1 MLQQFIKRPR
11 FAIVIALVT
20 ALIGAVALKVI
31 PVEQYPDIT
40 PPVVSVSAIYPGASA
55 RDVAESV
62 AAPIEAQVNGVSN
75 MLYMSSNS
83 GNNGSYSLNI
93 TFASGTDPDTA
104 AVEVQN
110 RISQVSAKLPAEV
123 LNTGVSVRKQAS
135 NILMGISMLSPKNT
149 HDMLFISN
157 FASIQLRDALARI
170 DGVGDVQVFGSR
182 DYSMRIWLDP
192 RKMEALN
199 VSSTEISAAI
209 QSQNV
214 QAAAG
219 QIGASPSPSMQQQ
232 TLTISGAGRLSSP
245 EEFSNIIVRKNEHG
259 GTVRLRDVARIELGA
274 QDYQVN
280 ATLNQTPSAFLS
292 VYPAPGANALNV
304 ANAVREEMTR
314 QARYFPDDLNY
325 EIKFDSTQFVS
336 ATLDEIVVSLAL
348 TFLVVLTIVF
358 LFLQSARATFIV
370 ALTIPVSLLGTFAVL
385 YAFGY
390 SANTLSLFAIILAL
404 TVVVDDAIVVVENV
418 ERLMTEDPSLGR
430 VAATRKA
437 LKQIAGPVIATTVV
451 LMAVFVPIAVLPG
464 ITGALYRQFAV
475 TLSAAVI
482 LSSINALTLT
492 PALCATL
499 LKPRPEKPAR
509 VFSAFNRGL
518 DTVRDLYVTATRGL
532 GKHALTSVITV
543 IALVGACVWGY
554 SSLPKSF
561 LPDEDQGYFFVNVQL
576 PDGAS
581 LGRTDAVLGQMQTL
595 LENDPAVDDVIAI
608 SGFSLL
614 SGGSSPNSAFG
625 IVLLKPWG
633 ERSSV
638 DQVIG
643 RLQPAMAGIP
653 SAMIMAIN
661 PPAISGLGT
670 ASGLD
675 LRLQALQGQ
684 SPQELAATGQALI
697 MAANQDPQ
705 LSRVFT
711 TFSAS
716 VPEIALSVDRDRA
729 AQLQVPVS
737 RIFGT
742 LQTSLGGVN
751 VSDFIIN
758 NRLFN
763 VQMQN
768 EMEDRQRA
776 DQISTLSVRSDN
788 GSLVSMGKL
797 VDLTPSLGAPFITQY
812 SQFPSLAISGSA
824 APGVSSGE
832 AMAQMEHILSEKLPA
847 GYGYEWTGMS
857 LQEIQAGGQA
867 ILIYAA
873 ALLFA
878 YLFLVAQYESWSI
891 PMVVM
896 ISVIFAVFGAIG
908 GLHLAGLSNDVYA
921 QIGMV
926 LLIGLAAKN
935 AILIVEFSKARREE
949 GASVREAAADGA
961 KQRFRAVMMTAIS
974 FILGVL
980 PLVLASGAGAM
991 SRHIIGVTVF
1001 SGMLLSTTAGI
1012 LFIPALYV
1020 HIQRL
1025 REWVKSR

>member
-135 NILMGISMLSPKNT
+135 NILMGISLLSPKNT

-336 ATLDEIVVSLAL
+336 ATLDEIMVSLAL

-812 SQFPSLAISGSA
+812 NQFPSLAISGSA

-832 AMAQMEHILSEKLPA
+832 AMVQMEHILSEKLPA

>member
-1 MLQQFIKRPR
+1 MLEQFIKRPR
-11 FAIVIALVT
+11 FAVVIALVT

-83 GNNGSYSLNI
+83 GNNGSYSLTI

-110 RISQVSAKLPAEV
+110 RISQVSSQLPPEV

-135 NILMGISMLSPKNT
+135 NILLGISLLSPKHT

-170 DGVGDVQVFGSR
+170 DGVGDVRVFGSR

-192 RKMEALN
+192 RKMEALD
-199 VSSTEISAAI
+199 VSSMEISSAI

-219 QIGASPSPSMQQQ
+219 QIGASPSPSLQQQ
-232 TLTISGAGRLSSP
+232 TLTISGAGRLSTP
-245 EEFSNIIVRKNEHG
+245 EEFGNIIVRKNASG
-259 GTVRLRDVARIELGA
+259 GTVRLHDVARIELGA

-304 ANAVREEMTR
+304 ANAVRAEMER
-314 QARYFPDDLNY
+314 QAGYFPDDLTY
-325 EIKFDSTQFVS
+325 EIKFDSTRFVS
-336 ATLDEIVVSLAL
+336 ATLDEIVVSLVL
-348 TFLVVLTIVF
+348 TFIVVLTIVF
-358 LFLQSARATFIV
+358 LFLQSLRATFIV

-385 YAFGY
+385 YIFGY

-418 ERLMTEDPSLGR
+418 ERLMVEDPSLGR
-430 VAATRKA
+430 VAATRLA

-451 LMAVFVPIAVLPG
+451 LLAVFVPIAVLPG

-475 TLSAAVI
+475 TLSAAVV

-509 VFSAFNRGL
+509 FFQLFNNGL
-518 DTVRDLYVTATRGL
+518 DSVRDTYVKAARGISRNV
-532 GKHALTSVITV
+532 LTSIVSVIV
-543 IALVGACVWGY
+543 IAGLCAWGY

-581 LGRTDAVLGQMQTL
+581 LNRTDTVLGPMKAIL
-595 LENDPAVDDVIAI
+595 VKDDAVEDVIAI

-675 LRLQALQGQ
+675 LRLQALRGQ

-697 MAANQDPQ
+697 LAANQDPQ

-776 DQISTLSVRSDN
+776 DQISALTVRSDN
-788 GSLVSMGKL
+788 GSLVSLGKM
-797 VDLTPSLGAPFITQY
+797 VSLTPSLGAPFITQY
-812 SQFPSLAISGSA
+812 NQFPSLAISGSA

-832 AMAQMEHILSEKLPA
+832 AMTQMEHILSEKLPA
-847 GYGYEWTGMS
+847 GYGHQWTGMS

-867 ILIYAA
+867 IVIYAA

-891 PMVVM
+891 PLVVM
-896 ISVIFAVFGAIG
+896 ISVIFAVFGAVG

-949 GASVREAAADGA
+949 GATIREAAQDGA

-1001 SGMLLSTTAGI
+1001 SGMLLSTTVGI
-1012 LFIPALYV
+1012 LFIPSLYV
-1020 HIQRL
+1020 HVQRL
-1025 REWVKSR
+1025 RERVKSR

>member
-135 NILMGISMLSPKNT
+135 NILMGISLLSPKKT

-232 TLTISGAGRLSSP
+232 TLTISGAGRLTSP

-336 ATLDEIVVSLAL
+336 ATLDEIMVSLAL

-614 SGGSSPNSAFG
+614 SGGSAPNSAFG

-812 SQFPSLAISGSA
+812 NQFPSLAISGSA

-832 AMAQMEHILSEKLPA
+832 AMVQMEHILSEKLPA

-1012 LFIPALYV
+1012 LFIPALYM

>member
-1 MLQQFIKRPR
+1 MLEQFIKRPR
-11 FAIVIALVT
+11 FAVVIALVT

-40 PPVVSVSAIYPGASA
+40 PPVVSVSAVYPGASA

-83 GNNGSYSLNI
+83 GNNGSYSLTI

-110 RISQVSAKLPAEV
+110 RISQVSSQLPPEV

-135 NILMGISMLSPKNT
+135 NILLGISLLSPKHT

-170 DGVGDVQVFGSR
+170 DGVGDVRVFGSR

-192 RKMEALN
+192 RKMEGLD
-199 VSSTEISAAI
+199 VSSMEISSAI

-232 TLTISGAGRLSSP
+232 TLTISGAGRLSTP
-245 EEFSNIIVRKNEHG
+245 EEFGNIIVRKNANG
-259 GTVRLRDVARIELGA
+259 GTVRLHDVARIELGA

-304 ANAVREEMTR
+304 ANAVRAEMER
-314 QARYFPDDLNY
+314 QAGYFPDDLTY
-325 EIKFDSTQFVS
+325 EIKFDSTRFVS
-336 ATLDEIVVSLAL
+336 ATLDEIVVSLVL
-348 TFLVVLTIVF
+348 TFIVVLTIVF
-358 LFLQSARATFIV
+358 LFLQSLRATFIV

-385 YAFGY
+385 YIFGY

-418 ERLMTEDPSLGR
+418 ERLMVEDPSLGR
-430 VAATRKA
+430 VAATRLA

-451 LMAVFVPIAVLPG
+451 LLAVFVPIAVLPG

-475 TLSAAVI
+475 TLSAAVV

-509 VFSAFNRGL
+509 FFQLFNNGL
-518 DTVRDLYVTATRGL
+518 DSVRDTYVKAARGISRNV
-532 GKHALTSVITV
+532 LTSIVSVIV
-543 IALVGACVWGY
+543 IAGLCAWGY

-581 LGRTDAVLGQMQTL
+581 LNRTDTVLGQMKAIL
-595 LENDPAVDDVIAI
+595 GKDDAVEDVIAI

-675 LRLQALQGQ
+675 LRLQALRGQ

-697 MAANQDPQ
+697 QAANQDPH

-742 LQTSLGGVN
+742 LQTSLGGIN

-776 DQISTLSVRSDN
+776 DQISTLTVRSDN
-788 GSLVSMGKL
+788 GSLVSLGKM
-797 VDLTPSLGAPFITQY
+797 VSLTPSLGAPFITQY
-812 SQFPSLAISGSA
+812 NQFPSLAISGSA

-832 AMAQMEHILSEKLPA
+832 AMTQMEHILNEKLPA
-847 GYGYEWTGMS
+847 GYGYQWTGMS

-867 ILIYAA
+867 IVIYAA

-891 PMVVM
+891 PLVVM
-896 ISVIFAVFGAIG
+896 ISVIFAVFGAVG

-935 AILIVEFSKARREE
+935 AILIVEFSKARREG
-949 GASVREAAADGA
+949 GATIREAAQDGA

-1001 SGMLLSTTAGI
+1001 SGMLLSTTVGI
-1012 LFIPALYV
+1012 LFIPSLYV
-1020 HIQRL
+1020 HVQRL

>member
-20 ALIGAVALKVI
+20 ALIGAVALNVI

-135 NILMGISMLSPKNT
+135 NILMGISLLSPKNT

-430 VAATRKA
+430 MAATRKA

-561 LPDEDQGYFFVNVQL
+561 LPDEDQGYFFVSVQL

-614 SGGSSPNSAFG
+614 SGGSAPNSAFG

-812 SQFPSLAISGSA
+812 NQFPSLAISGSA

-832 AMAQMEHILSEKLPA
+832 AMVQMEHILSEKLPA

>member
-135 NILMGISMLSPKNT
+135 NILMGISLLSPKNT

-232 TLTISGAGRLSSP
+232 TLTISGAGRLTSP

-336 ATLDEIVVSLAL
+336 ATLDEIMVSLAL

-614 SGGSSPNSAFG
+614 SGGSAPNSAFG

-812 SQFPSLAISGSA
+812 NQFPSLAISGSA

-832 AMAQMEHILSEKLPA
+832 AMVQMEHILSEKLPA

>member
-135 NILMGISMLSPKNT
+135 NILMGISLLSPKKT

-232 TLTISGAGRLSSP
+232 TLTISGAGRLTSP

-614 SGGSSPNSAFG
+614 SGGSAPNSAFG

-812 SQFPSLAISGSA
+812 NQFPSLAISGSA

-832 AMAQMEHILSEKLPA
+832 AMVQMEHILSEKLPA

-949 GASVREAAADGA
+949 GASVREAAEDGA

>member
-135 NILMGISMLSPKNT
+135 NILMGISLLSPKNT

-232 TLTISGAGRLSSP
+232 TLTINGAGRLSSP

-336 ATLDEIVVSLAL
+336 ATLDEIMVSLAL

-614 SGGSSPNSAFG
+614 SGGSAPNSAFG

-812 SQFPSLAISGSA
+812 NQFPSLAISGSA

-832 AMAQMEHILSEKLPA
+832 AMVQMEHILSEKLPA

>member
-135 NILMGISMLSPKNT
+135 NILMGISLLSPNNT

-245 EEFSNIIVRKNEHG
+245 EEFSNIIVRKNENG

-437 LKQIAGPVIATTVV
+437 LKQIAGPIIATTVV

-509 VFSAFNRGL
+509 LFSAFNRGL
-518 DTVRDLYVTATRGL
+518 DTVRDRYVTATRGL
-532 GKHALTSVITV
+532 SKHALTSVLTV

-595 LENDPAVDDVIAI
+595 LESDPAVDDVIAI

-614 SGGSSPNSAFG
+614 SGGSAPNSAFG

-633 ERSSV
+633 ARSSV

-643 RLQPAMAGIP
+643 RLQPVMAGIP
-653 SAMIMAIN
+653 SAMMMAIN

-697 MAANQDPQ
+697 MAANQDPL

-788 GSLVSMGKL
+788 GSLISMGKL

-812 SQFPSLAISGSA
+812 NQFPSLAISGSA

-832 AMAQMEHILSEKLPA
+832 AMAQMENILSEKLPA

-949 GASVREAAADGA
+949 GASVREAAEDGA

-1012 LFIPALYV
+1012 LFIPALYM

>member
-135 NILMGISMLSPKNT
+135 NILMGISLLSPKNT

-336 ATLDEIVVSLAL
+336 ATLDEIMVSLAL

-561 LPDEDQGYFFVNVQL
+561 LPDEDQGYFFVSVQL

-614 SGGSSPNSAFG
+614 SGGSAPNSAFG

-812 SQFPSLAISGSA
+812 NQFPSLAISGSA

>member
-135 NILMGISMLSPKNT
+135 NILMGISLLSPKKT

-336 ATLDEIVVSLAL
+336 ATLDEIMVSLAL

-614 SGGSSPNSAFG
+614 SGGSAPNSAFG

-638 DQVIG
+638 AQVIG
-643 RLQPAMAGIP
+643 RLQPAMAGLP

-812 SQFPSLAISGSA
+812 NQFPSLAISGSA

-832 AMAQMEHILSEKLPA
+832 AMVQMEHILSEKLPA

>member
-83 GNNGSYSLNI
+83 GNNGRYSLNI

-135 NILMGISMLSPKNT
+135 NILMGISLLSPKNT

-232 TLTISGAGRLSSP
+232 TLTISGAGRLTSP

-292 VYPAPGANALNV
+292 VYPTPGANALNV

-812 SQFPSLAISGSA
+812 NQFPSLAISGSA

-832 AMAQMEHILSEKLPA
+832 AMVQMEHILSEKLPA

>member
-135 NILMGISMLSPKNT
+135 NILMGISLLSPKNT

-336 ATLDEIVVSLAL
+336 ATLDEIMVSLAL

-614 SGGSSPNSAFG
+614 SGGSAPNSAFG

-812 SQFPSLAISGSA
+812 NQFPSLAISGSA

-832 AMAQMEHILSEKLPA
+832 AMVQMEHILSEKLPA

-980 PLVLASGAGAM
+980 PLVLACGAGAM

>member
-1 MLQQFIKRPR
+1 MLQKFIKRPR
-11 FAIVIALVT
+11 FAVVIALVT

-83 GNNGSYSLNI
+83 GNNGSYTLTI

-110 RISQVSAKLPAEV
+110 RISQVSSRLPPEV

-135 NILMGISMLSPKNT
+135 NILMGISLLSPEKT

-157 FASIQLRDALARI
+157 FASIQLRDALARV
-170 DGVGDVQVFGSR
+170 DGVGDVRVFGSR

-192 RKMEALN
+192 RKMEALD
-199 VSSTEISAAI
+199 VSSMEISTAI
-209 QSQNV
+209 NNQNV

-232 TLTISGAGRLSSP
+232 TLTISGAGRLSSAQ
-245 EEFSNIIVRKNEHG
+245 EFGNIIVRKNAHG
-259 GTVRLRDVARIELGA
+259 GTVRLRDVASIELGA

-292 VYPAPGANALNV
+292 VYPAPGANALSV
-304 ANAVREEMTR
+304 ADAVREEMSR
-314 QARYFPDDLNY
+314 QVRNFPDDLTY
-325 EIKFDSTQFVS
+325 EIKFDSTRFVS
-336 ATLDEIVVSLAL
+336 ATLDEITVSLVL
-348 TFLVVLTIVF
+348 TFIVVLSVVY

-404 TVVVDDAIVVVENV
+404 TVVVDDAIVMVENV
-418 ERLMTEDPSLGR
+418 ERLMMEDPSLGR
-430 VAATRKA
+430 VAATREA
-437 LKQIAGPVIATTVV
+437 LKQIAGPIIATTVV
-451 LMAVFVPIAVLPG
+451 LLAVFVPVAVLPG

-475 TLSAAVI
+475 TLSAAVV

-492 PALCATL
+492 PALCASL
-499 LKPRPEKPAR
+499 LKPRPDKPAR
-509 VFSAFNRGL
+509 VFRGFNLGL
-518 DTVRDLYVTATRGL
+518 ERVRNVYVKATRGIS
-532 GKHALTSVITV
+532 KNVFTSIVTV
-543 IALVGACVWGY
+543 CLIGGASVWGY

-581 LGRTDAVLGQMQTL
+581 LNRTDVVLEQMQQIMQK
-595 LENDPAVDDVIAI
+595 DPAVEDVIAI

-614 SGGSSPNSAFG
+614 SGGSSPNAAFG
-625 IVLLKPWG
+625 IVLLKPWD
-633 ERSSV
+633 ERSRV

-653 SAMIMAIN
+653 SAIIMAIN

-697 MAANQDPQ
+697 QAANQDPS

-729 AQLQVPVS
+729 ALMQVPVS

-776 DQISTLSVRSDN
+776 DQISALTVRSDN
-788 GSLVSMGKL
+788 GSLVSLAKM
-797 VDLTPSLGAPFITQY
+797 VELTPSLGAPFITQY
-812 SQFPSLAISGSA
+812 NQFPSLAISGSA
-824 APGVSSGE
+824 APGISSGE
-832 AMAQMEHILSEKLPA
+832 AMAQMEHILNGTLPA
-847 GYGYEWTGMS
+847 GYAYEWTGMS

-891 PMVVM
+891 PLIVM
-896 ISVIFAVFGAIG
+896 ISVIFSVFGAIA
-908 GLHLAGLSNDVYA
+908 GLHVAGLSNDVYA

-935 AILIVEFSKARREE
+935 AILIVEFSKSRREE
-949 GASVREAAADGA
+949 GASVHDAAQDGA

-980 PLVLASGAGAM
+980 PLVMASGAGAM

>member
-135 NILMGISMLSPKNT
+135 NILMGISLLSPKNT

-633 ERSSV
+633 ARSSV

-812 SQFPSLAISGSA
+812 NQFPSLAISGSA

-832 AMAQMEHILSEKLPA
+832 AMVQMEHILSEKLPA

-908 GLHLAGLSNDVYA
+908 GLHLGGLSNDVYA

>member
-135 NILMGISMLSPKNT
+135 NILMGISLLSPKNT

-812 SQFPSLAISGSA
+812 NQFPSLAISGSA

-832 AMAQMEHILSEKLPA
+832 AMVQMEHILSEKLPA

>member
-135 NILMGISMLSPKNT
+135 NILMGISLLSPKNT

-304 ANAVREEMTR
+304 ANAVRGEMTR

-581 LGRTDAVLGQMQTL
+581 LGRTDAVIGQMQTL
-595 LENDPAVDDVIAI
+595 LENDPAVEDVIAI

-614 SGGSSPNSAFG
+614 SGGSAPNSAFG

-812 SQFPSLAISGSA
+812 NQFPSLAISGSA

-832 AMAQMEHILSEKLPA
+832 AMVQMEHILSEKLPA

-908 GLHLAGLSNDVYA
+908 GLHLTGLSNDVYA

>member
-135 NILMGISMLSPKNT
+135 NILMGISLLSPKKT

-336 ATLDEIVVSLAL
+336 ATLDEIMVSLAL

-614 SGGSSPNSAFG
+614 SGGSAPNSAFG

-812 SQFPSLAISGSA
+812 NQFPSLAISGSA

-832 AMAQMEHILSEKLPA
+832 AMVQMEHILSEKLPA

>member
-135 NILMGISMLSPKNT
+135 NILMGISLLSPKNT

-336 ATLDEIVVSLAL
+336 ATLDEIMVSLAL

-554 SSLPKSF
+554 LSLPKSF

-812 SQFPSLAISGSA
+812 NQFPSLAISGSA

-832 AMAQMEHILSEKLPA
+832 AMVQMEHILSEKLPA

-949 GASVREAAADGA
+949 GASVSEAAADGA

>member
-135 NILMGISMLSPKNT
+135 NILMGISLLSPKNT

-232 TLTISGAGRLSSP
+232 TLTISGAGRLTSP

-336 ATLDEIVVSLAL
+336 ATLDEIMVSLAL

-812 SQFPSLAISGSA
+812 NQFPSLAISGSA

-832 AMAQMEHILSEKLPA
+832 AMVQMEHILSEKLPA

>member
-62 AAPIEAQVNGVSN
+62 AAPIDAQVNGVSN

-110 RISQVSAKLPAEV
+110 RISQVSAKLTAEV

-135 NILMGISMLSPKNT
+135 NILMGISLLSPKNT

-336 ATLDEIVVSLAL
+336 ATLDEIMVSLAL

-554 SSLPKSF
+554 LSLPKSF

-812 SQFPSLAISGSA
+812 NQFPSLAISGSA

-832 AMAQMEHILSEKLPA
+832 AMVQMEHILSEKLPA

-949 GASVREAAADGA
+949 GASVSEAAADGA

-980 PLVLASGAGAM
+980 PLVLAFGAGAM

>member
-135 NILMGISMLSPKNT
+135 NILMGISLLSPKNT

-232 TLTISGAGRLSSP
+232 TLTISGAGRLTSP

-614 SGGSSPNSAFG
+614 SGGSAPNSAFG

-812 SQFPSLAISGSA
+812 NQFPSLAISGSA

-832 AMAQMEHILSEKLPA
+832 AMVQMEHILSEKLPA

-949 GASVREAAADGA
+949 GASVREAAQDGA

>member
-135 NILMGISMLSPKNT
+135 NILMGISLLSPKNT

-336 ATLDEIVVSLAL
+336 ATLDEIMVSLAL

-614 SGGSSPNSAFG
+614 SGGSAPNSAFG

-812 SQFPSLAISGSA
+812 NQFPSLAISGSA

-832 AMAQMEHILSEKLPA
+832 AMVQMEHILSEKLPA

-949 GASVREAAADGA
+949 GASVREAAQDGA

>member
-1 MLQQFIKRPR
+1 M
-11 FAIVIALVT
+11 
-20 ALIGAVALKVI
+20 
-31 PVEQYPDIT
+31 
-40 PPVVSVSAIYPGASA
+40 
-55 RDVAESV
+55 
-62 AAPIEAQVNGVSN
+62 
-75 MLYMSSNS
+75 
-83 GNNGSYSLNI
+83 
-93 TFASGTDPDTA
+93 
-104 AVEVQN
+104 
-110 RISQVSAKLPAEV
+110 
-123 LNTGVSVRKQAS
+123 
-135 NILMGISMLSPKNT
+135 
-149 HDMLFISN
+149 
-157 FASIQLRDALARI
+157 
-170 DGVGDVQVFGSR
+170 
-182 DYSMRIWLDP
+182 
-192 RKMEALN
+192 
-199 VSSTEISAAI
+199 
-209 QSQNV
+209 
-214 QAAAG
+214 
-219 QIGASPSPSMQQQ
+219 
-232 TLTISGAGRLSSP
+232 
-245 EEFSNIIVRKNEHG
+245 
-259 GTVRLRDVARIELGA
+259 
-274 QDYQVN
+274 
-280 ATLNQTPSAFLS
+280 
-292 VYPAPGANALNV
+292 
-304 ANAVREEMTR
+304 
-314 QARYFPDDLNY
+314 
-325 EIKFDSTQFVS
+325 
-336 ATLDEIVVSLAL
+336 
-348 TFLVVLTIVF
+348 
-358 LFLQSARATFIV
+358 
-370 ALTIPVSLLGTFAVL
+370 
-385 YAFGY
+385 
-390 SANTLSLFAIILAL
+390 
-404 TVVVDDAIVVVENV
+404 
-418 ERLMTEDPSLGR
+418 
-430 VAATRKA
+430 
-437 LKQIAGPVIATTVV
+437 
-451 LMAVFVPIAVLPG
+451 
-464 ITGALYRQFAV
+464 
-475 TLSAAVI
+475 
-482 LSSINALTLT
+482 
-492 PALCATL
+492 
-499 LKPRPEKPAR
+499 
-509 VFSAFNRGL
+509 FSAFNRGL

-614 SGGSSPNSAFG
+614 SGGSAPNSAFG

-653 SAMIMAIN
+653 SAMTMAMN

-684 SPQELAATGQALI
+684 SPQELAAIGQALI

-812 SQFPSLAISGSA
+812 NQFPSLAISGSA

-832 AMAQMEHILSEKLPA
+832 AMVQMEHILSEKLPA

-949 GASVREAAADGA
+949 GASVREAAQDGA

>member
-135 NILMGISMLSPKNT
+135 NILMGISLLSPKNT

-581 LGRTDAVLGQMQTL
+581 LGRTDAVIGQMQTL
-595 LENDPAVDDVIAI
+595 LENDPAVEDVIAI

-614 SGGSSPNSAFG
+614 SGGSAPNSAFG

-812 SQFPSLAISGSA
+812 NQFPSLAISGSA

-832 AMAQMEHILSEKLPA
+832 AMVQMEHILSEKLPA

-908 GLHLAGLSNDVYA
+908 GLHLTGLSNDVYA

>member
-11 FAIVIALVT
+11 FAVVIALVT
-20 ALIGAVALKVI
+20 ALLGAVALKVI

-40 PPVVSVSAIYPGASA
+40 PPVVSVSATYPGASA

-83 GNNGSYSLNI
+83 GNNGSYTLTI

-104 AVEVQN
+104 TVEVQN
-110 RISQVSAKLPAEV
+110 RISQVSSRLPPEV
-123 LNTGVSVRKQAS
+123 LSTGVSVRKQAS
-135 NILMGISMLSPKNT
+135 NILMGISLLSPKNT
-149 HDMLFISN
+149 HDKLFISN

-170 DGVGDVQVFGSR
+170 DGVGDVRVFGSR

-192 RKMEALN
+192 NKMEALD
-199 VSSTEISAAI
+199 VSSIEISTAI
-209 QSQNV
+209 REQNV

-245 EEFSNIIVRKNEHG
+245 EEFGNIIVRKNANG

-304 ANAVREEMTR
+304 ANAVRDEMTR
-314 QARYFPDDLNY
+314 QARNFPHDLTY
-325 EIKFDSTQFVS
+325 EIKFDSTRFVS
-336 ATLDEIVVSLAL
+336 ATLDEIAVSLVL
-348 TFLVVLTIVF
+348 TFIVVLTIVY
-358 LFLQSARATFIV
+358 LFLQSLRATFIV

-418 ERLMTEDPSLGR
+418 ERLMMEDPSLGR

-451 LMAVFVPIAVLPG
+451 LLAVFVPIAVLPG

-475 TLSAAVI
+475 TLSAAVV

-509 VFSAFNRGL
+509 IFHLFNQGL
-518 DTVRDLYVTATRGL
+518 DSVRDKYVKTAAGL
-532 GKHALTSVITV
+532 SKHALTSVATVLVIT
-543 IALVGACVWGY
+543 GACVWGY
-554 SSLPKSF
+554 NSLPKSF

-581 LGRTDAVLGQMQTL
+581 LNRTDAVLDQMQTL
-595 LENDPAVDDVIAI
+595 LEKDPAVEDVIAI
-608 SGFSLL
+608 SGFSLM
-614 SGGSSPNSAFG
+614 SGGSAPNTAFG

-633 ERSSV
+633 ERSAV

-653 SAMIMAIN
+653 SAMITAIN

-684 SPQELAATGQALI
+684 SPQELAEIGRTIIQ
-697 MAANQDPQ
+697 AANQNPQ

-729 AQLQVPVS
+729 AMMQVPVG
-737 RIFGT
+737 RIFST

-751 VSDFIIN
+751 VSDFIKN

-776 DQISTLSVRSDN
+776 DQISTLTVRSDN
-788 GSLVSMGKL
+788 GSLVSLGKM
-797 VDLTPSLGAPFITQY
+797 VELTPSLGAPFITQY
-812 SQFPSLAISGSA
+812 NQFPSLAVSGAA

-832 AMAQMEHILSEKLPA
+832 AMAQMENILTEKLPA
-847 GYGYEWTGMS
+847 GYGYEWSGMS

-891 PMVVM
+891 PLVVM

-949 GASVREAAADGA
+949 GATVREAAQEGA

-980 PLVLASGAGAM
+980 PLVMASGAGAM

-1001 SGMLLSTTAGI
+1001 SGMLLSTTVGI

-1025 REWVKSR
+1025 REWTKSR

>member
-135 NILMGISMLSPKNT
+135 NILMGISLLSPKKT

-232 TLTISGAGRLSSP
+232 TLTISGAGRLTSP

-336 ATLDEIVVSLAL
+336 ATLDEIMVSLAL

-614 SGGSSPNSAFG
+614 SGGSAPNSAFG

-812 SQFPSLAISGSA
+812 NQFPSLAISGSA

-832 AMAQMEHILSEKLPA
+832 AMVQMEHILSEKLPA

>member
-135 NILMGISMLSPKNT
+135 NILMGISLLSPKNT
-149 HDMLFISN
+149 YDMLFISN

-336 ATLDEIVVSLAL
+336 ATLDEIMVSLAL

-518 DTVRDLYVTATRGL
+518 DTVRDLYVTATRDL

-614 SGGSSPNSAFG
+614 SGGSAPNSAFG

-812 SQFPSLAISGSA
+812 NQFPSLAISGSA

-832 AMAQMEHILSEKLPA
+832 AMVQMEHILSEKLPA

-1025 REWVKSR
+1025 REWVKTR

>member
-1 MLQQFIKRPR
+1 
-11 FAIVIALVT
+11 
-20 ALIGAVALKVI
+20 
-31 PVEQYPDIT
+31 
-40 PPVVSVSAIYPGASA
+40 
-55 RDVAESV
+55 
-62 AAPIEAQVNGVSN
+62 
-75 MLYMSSNS
+75 
-83 GNNGSYSLNI
+83 
-93 TFASGTDPDTA
+93 
-104 AVEVQN
+104 
-110 RISQVSAKLPAEV
+110 
-123 LNTGVSVRKQAS
+123 
-135 NILMGISMLSPKNT
+135 
-149 HDMLFISN
+149 
-157 FASIQLRDALARI
+157 
-170 DGVGDVQVFGSR
+170 
-182 DYSMRIWLDP
+182 
-192 RKMEALN
+192 
-199 VSSTEISAAI
+199 
-209 QSQNV
+209 
-214 QAAAG
+214 
-219 QIGASPSPSMQQQ
+219 MQQQ

-812 SQFPSLAISGSA
+812 NQFPSLAISGSA

-832 AMAQMEHILSEKLPA
+832 AMVQMEHILSEKLPA

-949 GASVREAAADGA
+949 GASVREAAQDGA

>member
-135 NILMGISMLSPKNT
+135 NILMGISLLSPKNT

-336 ATLDEIVVSLAL
+336 ATLDEIMVSLAL

-614 SGGSSPNSAFG
+614 SGGSAPNSAFG

-812 SQFPSLAISGSA
+812 NQFPSLAISGSA

-832 AMAQMEHILSEKLPA
+832 AMVQMEHILSEKLPA

>member
-93 TFASGTDPDTA
+93 TCASGTDPDTA

-135 NILMGISMLSPKNT
+135 NILMGISLLSPKNT

-404 TVVVDDAIVVVENV
+404 TVVVDDAIVVAENV

-812 SQFPSLAISGSA
+812 NQFPSLAISGSA

-832 AMAQMEHILSEKLPA
+832 AMVQMEHILSEKLPA

>member
-135 NILMGISMLSPKNT
+135 NILMGISLLSPKNT

-812 SQFPSLAISGSA
+812 NQFPSLAISGSA

-832 AMAQMEHILSEKLPA
+832 AMVQMEHILSEKLPA

-949 GASVREAAADGA
+949 GASVHEAAADGA

>member
-135 NILMGISMLSPKNT
+135 NILMGISLLSPKNT

-232 TLTISGAGRLSSP
+232 TLTISGAGRLTSP

-418 ERLMTEDPSLGR
+418 ERLMTEDPTLGR

-614 SGGSSPNSAFG
+614 SGGSAPNSAFG

-812 SQFPSLAISGSA
+812 NQFPSLAISGSA
-824 APGVSSGE
+824 APGR
-832 AMAQMEHILSEKLPA
+832 K
-847 GYGYEWTGMS
+847 
-857 LQEIQAGGQA
+857 
-867 ILIYAA
+867 
-873 ALLFA
+873 
-878 YLFLVAQYESWSI
+878 
-891 PMVVM
+891 
-896 ISVIFAVFGAIG
+896 
-908 GLHLAGLSNDVYA
+908 
-921 QIGMV
+921 
-926 LLIGLAAKN
+926 
-935 AILIVEFSKARREE
+935 
-949 GASVREAAADGA
+949 
-961 KQRFRAVMMTAIS
+961 FR
-974 FILGVL
+974 
-980 PLVLASGAGAM
+980 
-991 SRHIIGVTVF
+991 
-1001 SGMLLSTTAGI
+1001 
-1012 LFIPALYV
+1012 
-1020 HIQRL
+1020 
-1025 REWVKSR
+1025 

>member
-110 RISQVSAKLPAEV
+110 RISQISAKLPAEV

-135 NILMGISMLSPKNT
+135 NILMGISLLSPKNT

-661 PPAISGLGT
+661 PPAISGLGN

-812 SQFPSLAISGSA
+812 NQFPSLAISGSA

-832 AMAQMEHILSEKLPA
+832 AMVQMEHILSEKLPA

>member
-135 NILMGISMLSPKNT
+135 NILMGISLLSPKNT

-232 TLTISGAGRLSSP
+232 TLTINGAGRLSSP

-614 SGGSSPNSAFG
+614 SGGSAPNSAFG

-812 SQFPSLAISGSA
+812 NQFPSLAISGSA

-832 AMAQMEHILSEKLPA
+832 AMVQMEHILSEKLPA

>member
-11 FAIVIALVT
+11 FAMVIALVT

-135 NILMGISMLSPKNT
+135 NILMGISLLSPNNT

-219 QIGASPSPSMQQQ
+219 QIGASPSPSLQQQ

-245 EEFSNIIVRKNEHG
+245 EEFANIIVRKNEQG
-259 GTVRLRDVARIELGA
+259 GAVRLRDVARIELGA

-336 ATLDEIVVSLAL
+336 ATLDEIAVSLVL

-437 LKQIAGPVIATTVV
+437 LKQIAGPIIATTVV

-509 VFSAFNRGL
+509 LFGAFNRGL
-518 DTVRDLYVTATRGL
+518 DKVRDVYVTATGGL
-532 GKHALTSVITV
+532 SKHVLTSTLTVMVI
-543 IALVGACVWGY
+543 LVACVWGY
-554 SSLPKSF
+554 STLPKSF

-614 SGGSSPNSAFG
+614 SGGSAPNSAFG

-812 SQFPSLAISGSA
+812 NQFPSLAISGSA
-824 APGVSSGE
+824 AQGVSSGE

-867 ILIYAA
+867 IQIYAA

-891 PMVVM
+891 PLVVM
-896 ISVIFAVFGAIG
+896 ISVIFAVFGAIA

-949 GASVREAAADGA
+949 GASVREAAQDGA

-1020 HIQRL
+1020 HIQRF
-1025 REWVKSR
+1025 REWTKSR

>member
-135 NILMGISMLSPKNT
+135 NILMGISLLSPKNT

-336 ATLDEIVVSLAL
+336 ATLDEIMVSLAL

-614 SGGSSPNSAFG
+614 SGGSAPNSAFG

-711 TFSAS
+711 TFSSS

-812 SQFPSLAISGSA
+812 NQFPSLAISGSA

-832 AMAQMEHILSEKLPA
+832 AMVQMEHILSEKLPA

>member
-135 NILMGISMLSPKNT
+135 NILMGISLLSPKNT

-280 ATLNQTPSAFLS
+280 ATLNQMPSAFLS

-614 SGGSSPNSAFG
+614 SGGSAPNSAFG

-812 SQFPSLAISGSA
+812 NQFPSLAISGSA

-832 AMAQMEHILSEKLPA
+832 AMVQMEHILSEKLPA

-949 GASVREAAADGA
+949 GASVREAAQDGA

>member
-135 NILMGISMLSPKNT
+135 NILMGISLLSPKNT

-232 TLTISGAGRLSSP
+232 TLTISGAGRLTSP

-336 ATLDEIVVSLAL
+336 ATLDEIMVSLAL

-430 VAATRKA
+430 MAATRKA

-614 SGGSSPNSAFG
+614 SGGSAPNSAFG

-812 SQFPSLAISGSA
+812 NQFPSLAISGSA

-832 AMAQMEHILSEKLPA
+832 AMVQMEHILSEKLPA

-949 GASVREAAADGA
+949 GASVREAAQDGA